1 MTDQERA
8 VEMVR
13 KGIEVFREMNKDVM
27 ASPNLFTAAI
37 LPVLLMASI
46 QSVAYVEVI
55 KLLAEIRNK

>member
-1 MTDQERA
+1 
-8 VEMVR
+8 MVR